1 MAPLVA
7 VALALSFI
15 VRSSVVASPHL
26 RRQTTTI
33 ISTGNPILADRFIY
47 SADPV
52 PIVIDETVYILSGRD
67 EAGAT
72 ESGFIMNEWQI
83 FEAQNPNPS
92 GGSWLLH
99 QNIAQPGSVF
109 SWAKTGTAYA
119 GQVVQGADG
128 KFYMYAPV
136 TQAKSRAS
144 DPFAIG
150 VAVSSDIL
158 GPFTDAHSSG
168 PIIPQGVPSPGNT
181 IQNIDPTV
189 FVDTDGRVFI
199 YFGTF
204 GQLLGY
210 ELESD
215 MITIKGAVT
224 KVNSLTGYFEAP
236 WLMKRGSTYYMLYA
250 ANNAG
255 GSSPCTPTS
264 CHACIAYGTASGPLG
279 PWTFRGIVLD
289 IVSSTTSHPGVYQ
302 LGDEWFITYH
312 TRDAVGGTH
321 FRCSIA
327 FDKLTW
333 DDTTSPPSILTVVQT
348 HRPAS
353 ANEPTRNIALRATP
367 SSTNATPIQYWIK
380 AINDER
386 VEANPLPPDYWCSY
400 AAEQS
405 PETSTLM
412 YEWDTAVELN
422 GATMAF
428 FADKPTGSNIGVSP
442 PASWKLEYLTSARSW
457 TAVSV
462 TSSGAY
468 PTTVTDSPE
477 EVSFRTVSTTSL
489 RAILTASGWGG
500 QFGGVGI
507 KEWAALA
514 PTTS

>member
-33 ISTGNPILADRFIY
+33 ISTGNPILADGFIY

-67 EAGAT
+67 GAGAP

-92 GGSWLLH
+92 GG
-99 QNIAQPGSVF
+99 
-109 SWAKTGTAYA
+109 
-119 GQVVQGADG
+119 QVVQGADG

-136 TQAKSRAS
+136 TQANSGAS

-168 PIIPQGVPSPGNT
+168 PIIPQGVPGNT

-224 KVNSLTGYFEAP
+224 KAP

-255 GSSPCTPTS
+255 GSSPC
-264 CHACIAYGTASGPLG
+264 PLG

-321 FRCSIA
+321 FRRSIA

-353 ANEPTRNIALRATP
+353 ANEPTRSIALRATP

-405 PETSTLM
+405 PETSTLT

-422 GATMAF
+422 GATMTF
-428 FADKPTGSNIGVSP
+428 FADQPTGSNIGVSP
-442 PASWKLEYLTSARSW
+442 PASWKLEYLTSAGSW